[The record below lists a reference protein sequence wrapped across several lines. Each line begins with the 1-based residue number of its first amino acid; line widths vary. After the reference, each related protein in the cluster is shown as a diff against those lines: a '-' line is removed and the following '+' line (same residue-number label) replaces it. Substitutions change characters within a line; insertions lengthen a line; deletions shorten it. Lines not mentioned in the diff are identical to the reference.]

1 MQANKKKIEITFTDD
16 GREIKI
22 QNVDSMEVLDIV
34 GNLIEV
40 VAEITERKKL
50 EVLLDLTIMMMEE
63 L

>member
-1 MQANKKKIEITFTDD
+1 MQANKKKLEITFTDD

-22 QNVDSMEVLDIV
+22 QNMDSMEVLDIV
-34 GNLIEV
+34 GNLIEA

>member
-1 MQANKKKIEITFTDD
+1 MQANKKKLEITFTDD

-22 QNVDSMEVLDIV
+22 QNMDSMEVLDIV

-40 VAEITERKKL
+40 VAKVTERKKS